1 MHDTPGFKKVSDWF
15 TLKKWTAFDFQKDA
29 WAAYNRGENGLLN
42 APTGSGKTYALW
54 LAPIIEFINENPDDF
69 LKKKNNGLQVLWIT
83 PLKALA
89 KDIHKAQE
97 RAVSELGLQWQVGS
111 RTGDTS
117 GSKRIKQ
124 LKNMPEGLLITPESL
139 HLLFTQPNHG
149 DFFKNIKL
157 IVVDEW
163 HELLG
168 TKRGVMTELAIQH
181 IKSFKK
187 DVRIWGISA
196 TIGNLEE
203 AHDVLLGKSF
213 KRSSND
219 RFQNSTILRS
229 DIHKLLNTETLIP
242 KNTERFSFTGYL
254 GLKMLPDVI
263 HIVKSSNSTLI
274 FTNTRAQTEIWY
286 QEMLNFEPEL
296 AGQMAIHH
304 GSLGSDVRAWVEQ
317 SLHDNKLKAV
327 VCTSTLDLGVD
338 FSPVET
344 IVQIGSPKGVARAL
358 QRAGRSGHRPGATS
372 KMYFVPSHALE
383 MLEFAALQDAMKLKE
398 SESREPLLKPFD
410 VLIQYLVTL
419 AVGDGF
425 KAKDVFKEVR
435 KTYAFKG
442 LLEIELEWILNFIT
456 TGGGALYAYDEY
468 RRVVEEAGVYKV
480 VDKSIALRH
489 RLSIGTIMSNAS
501 LKVKFLKGGSIGT
514 IEEQFI
520 TRISPGDTFWFAG
533 RSLKLVRIK
542 DMTVYVQS
550 DASKTGIVPRW
561 LGGRISLSPQ
571 LSQEIRRKIDQVAN
585 GVFKD
590 EEVRALEPLLKT
602 QQRVSAL
609 PKLDELLIEKIT
621 TREGHHIF
629 LYPFEGR
636 SLHEGLAALL
646 AYRISKLQ
654 PITFSIAM
662 NDYGIELLSDTE
674 IPLENA
680 LRAGLFTTE
689 NLLEDMYASIN
700 STEMAKRAFREVAR
714 VSGLVFQGFPGK
726 VKMNRHLQAS
736 AEMIFEVLEQ
746 YDPGNLLIQQAFD
759 EVLKTQVNEAR
770 LMEVLKEFS
779 ARKIIIKTPERL
791 TPFAFPIFADRL
803 REKVSSENF
812 KDRIAKMQ
820 MQLEKYADEL

>member
-1 MHDTPGFKKVSDWF
+1 MNDTPGFQRITDWF
-15 TLKKWTAFDFQKDA
+15 SLKKWTPFDFQKDT
-29 WAAYNRGENGLLN
+29 WAAYNRGESGLLN

-54 LAPIIEFINENPDDF
+54 LAPVIEFINENPDDF
-69 LKKKNNGLQVLWIT
+69 LKKKNNGLQVLWIS

-89 KDIHKAQE
+89 KDIQKAQQT
-97 RAVSELGLQWQVGS
+97 AVSELGLKWEVGS
-111 RTGDTS
+111 RTGDTAAS
-117 GSKRIKQ
+117 RRIKQ

-181 IKSFKK
+181 IRTFKK

-196 TIGNLEE
+196 TIGNLDE
-203 AHDVLLGKSF
+203 ARNVLLGNSF
-213 KRSSND
+213 KRTVSK
-219 RFQNSTILRS
+219 NSPIIRS
-229 DIHKLLNTETLIP
+229 DIHKLLKTETIIP

-254 GLKMLPDVI
+254 GLKMLPDMI
-263 HIVKSSNSTLI
+263 DIVKRSNSTLI

-304 GSLGSDVRAWVEQ
+304 GSLGGDVRSWVEQ
-317 SLHDNKLKAV
+317 SLHDGKLKAV

-358 QRAGRSGHRPGATS
+358 QRAGRSGHRPGETS
-372 KMYFVPSHALE
+372 RMYFVPSHALE
-383 MLEFAALQDAMKLKE
+383 MLEFAALQDAMRKKE
-398 SESREPLLKPFD
+398 SESREPLLKPYD

-425 KAKDVFKEVR
+425 KKEKVFKEIR
-435 KTYAFKG
+435 KTYAFKN
-442 LLEIELEWILNFIT
+442 LHEIEFEWILNFIT
-456 TGGGALYAYDEY
+456 TGGGALFAYDEY
-468 RRVVEEAGVYKV
+468 RRVVEENGVFKV
-480 VDKSIALRH
+480 TDKPIALRH
-489 RLSIGTIMSNAS
+489 KLSIGTIMSNAS
-501 LKVKFLKGGSIGT
+501 LVVQFLKGGKIGT

-520 TRISPGDTFWFAG
+520 TRLAPGDTFWFAG

-550 DASKTGIVPRW
+550 DTSKTGIVPRW

-571 LSQEIRRKIDQVAN
+571 LSQEIRRKIDEVAKD
-585 GVFKD
+585 VFKD

-621 TREGHHIF
+621 TREGYHIF
-629 LYPFEGR
+629 IYPFEGR

-674 IPLENA
+674 ISLENA
-680 LRAGLFTTE
+680 LSAGLFKTE

-770 LMEVLKEFS
+770 LTEVLKEFQT
-779 ARKIIIKTPERL
+779 RTIVLKTPPRL

-803 REKVSSENF
+803 REKVSSESF